1 MRRPVL
7 LVIPVVALALGATP
21 AAGIFKPKSV
31 SGNLDSDANIE
42 KVVAEKVPDPTDPSD
57 DLLAQTAVD
66 VVDQCGGTELRM
78 RVAGPQDALVEL
90 KLVDADTHPGKDVL
104 ADLRSGASGRVGEV
118 RLVSWRP
125 NPGDTICAAPHD
137 LFKYR
142 SAHPTHRP
150 PNTVAMSDFV
160 VAVKDFT
167 RRFRGN
173 ELRLS
178 EGWATRTDALCCPT
192 YEKLSFYR
200 YVKARD
206 RFVRYHT
213 EVKRNRR

>member
-1 MRRPVL
+1 MRRPAIL
-7 LVIPVVALALGATP
+7 AALILALVLAAP
-21 AAGIFKPKSV
+21 ASGLFTDKSV
-31 SGNLDSDANIE
+31 SGNLDSDSNIE
-42 KVVAEKVPDPTDPSD
+42 KVVAERVPDPADPND
-57 DLLAQTAVD
+57 DTLAQTAVD
-66 VVDQCGGTELRM
+66 VVDQCGSTEI
-78 RVAGPQDALVEL
+78 RVRIAGPQEALAEL
-90 KLVDADTHPGKDVL
+90 KLVDADTYPGKDVL

-125 NPGDTICAAPHD
+125 SSGTPVCAAAHD

-142 SAHPTHRP
+142 SSHPTHRP
-150 PNTVAMSDFV
+150 PHAVAMSDFV
-160 VAVKDFT
+160 VSVKNFT

-178 EGWATRTDALCCPT
+178 EGWATSADPLCCPT

-213 EVKRNRR
+213 ELKRNRR

>member
-1 MRRPVL
+1 MRRPAIL
-7 LVIPVVALALGATP
+7 AALILALTFAAP
-21 AAGIFKPKSV
+21 ASGLFREKSV
-31 SGNLDSDANIE
+31 SGNLDSDSNIE
-42 KVVAEKVPDPTDPSD
+42 KVVAERVPDPTDPND
-57 DLLAQTAVD
+57 DTLAQTAVD
-66 VVDQCGGTELRM
+66 VVDQCGSTEV
-78 RVAGPQDALVEL
+78 RVRIAGPQEALAEL

-125 NPGDTICAAPHD
+125 TSGTPICAEAHD
-137 LFKYR
+137 LFKYQ

-150 PNTVAMSDFV
+150 PHSVAMTDFV
-160 VAVKDFT
+160 VSVKNFT

-213 EVKRNRR
+213 ELKRNRR